1 MKNKKMNEEEKIRK
15 ILDED
20 YFHVC
25 YVYGNDGKKTWRIY
39 FKNMPDEEY
48 FSTKNSV
55 ILFSEMHTIDDVYS
69 LKERFEKEKERV
81 LIQHVSE
88 YINRS
93 VEIFSFGNY
102 FIFEMHKTFAWI
114 EFAMIA
120 ATILSVCLKNIGG
133 GLMEILAFIDL
144 AIIEI
149 ITDRIMTKYLNE
161 QIKKHKEEF
170 IKQKIY
176 EDGLD
181 FVNKILPER
190 NWK

>member
-1 MKNKKMNEEEKIRK
+1 
-15 ILDED
+15 
-20 YFHVC
+20 
-25 YVYGNDGKKTWRIY
+25 
-39 FKNMPDEEY
+39 
-48 FSTKNSV
+48 
-55 ILFSEMHTIDDVYS
+55 
-69 LKERFEKEKERV
+69 
-81 LIQHVSE
+81 
-88 YINRS
+88 
-93 VEIFSFGNY
+93 
-102 FIFEMHKTFAWI
+102 MHKTFAWI

-133 GLMEILAFIDL
+133 GLMEILAFVDL

-149 ITDRIMTKYLNE
+149 ITDRIMTKYLNK
-161 QIKKHKEEF
+161 QIKKHKEKF